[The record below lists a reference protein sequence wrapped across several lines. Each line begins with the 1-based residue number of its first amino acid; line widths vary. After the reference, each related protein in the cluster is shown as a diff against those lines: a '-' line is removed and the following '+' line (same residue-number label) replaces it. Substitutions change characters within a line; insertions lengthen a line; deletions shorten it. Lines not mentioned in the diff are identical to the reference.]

1 MPPERRDLLLYLPGF
16 IDDLKKEVIYEDSQI
31 WDSNFKPP
39 IGLTMKQKRDREQLS
54 ANIVP
59 KKPTDVKR
67 LKCDDLDTVTDEMVI
82 EAIEHIGDP
91 TYANKNEIVFPVNAP
106 RDEGAKT
113 EESRQEIEFR
123 IVGNSLT
130 QSVSQNTMK
139 WLLGLQSVFAHQLP
153 DMPRD
158 YIAHLV
164 FDSCVFSLQSLFYES
179 DMVLIVRL
187 FCYLGN
193 TKRWLS

>member
-1 MPPERRDLLLYLPGF
+1 MFILISDQFVTTQLIIKYEEEKDRLPPERRDLLIYLPGF

-31 WDSNFKPP
+31 WDPNFKQP
-39 IGLTMKQKRDREQLS
+39 IGLMMKQKRDREQLS
-54 ANIVP
+54 ANVAS
-59 KKPTDVKR
+59 KKAAEVKR
-67 LKCDDLDTVTDEMVI
+67 LKCDDLDAVTDEMVI

-91 TYANKNEIVFPVNAP
+91 SYVTKNEIVFPVNAP

-130 QSVSQNTMK
+130 QPVSQNTMK

-158 YIAHLV
+158 YITHLV
-164 FDSCVFSLQSLFYES
+164 FDSYVFIPNL
-179 DMVLIVRL
+179 
-187 FCYLGN
+187 
-193 TKRWLS
+193 